1 MNGSLLQQGFPKAH
15 VTIAP
20 TMVKPSELMSACDIR
35 IMGHPRRVDRIQIY
49 PIPLVI
55 IPPLLTS
62 IPRKRPEKV
71 LGVKTATRT
80 TKTAI
85 KRP

>member
-1 MNGSLLQQGFPKAH
+1 
-15 VTIAP
+15 
-20 TMVKPSELMSACDIR
+20 MSAYDIG
-35 IMGHPRRVDRIQIY
+35 IMGHPCRVYRIQIY

-71 LGVKTATRT
+71 LGMKTAVSTP
-80 TKTAI
+80 KTAV
-85 KRP
+85 KRPLRSL